1 MSAPTAQATAVRS
14 CALAAAAASHEA
26 CRGDACAFWEPGGAV
41 LEGRCMLERFL
52 PAADWTPDLAA
63 AWLRLR
69 GELGHAAAR
78 RRTT

>member
-1 MSAPTAQATAVRS
+1 MTPAIAHTRGARS
-14 CALAAAAASHEA
+14 CALAAAAGSPEP
-26 CRGDACAFWEPGGAV
+26 CCSGECAYWEPGGAV

>member
-1 MSAPTAQATAVRS
+1 
-14 CALAAAAASHEA
+14 
-26 CRGDACAFWEPGGAV
+26 
-41 LEGRCMLERFL
+41 MLERFL